1 MFYTNALLA
10 LDRYQNIS
18 QIFLTS
24 INYNYGSGLKQN
36 DRNLLQGSLNPWTY
50 DSRYPFIHHHKIC
63 KTI

>member
-1 MFYTNALLA
+1 MFYTNVLLV

-36 DRNLLQGSLNPWTY
+36 DRNLLQGSLNPWTF
-50 DSRYPFIHHHKIC
+50 DS
-63 KTI
+63 